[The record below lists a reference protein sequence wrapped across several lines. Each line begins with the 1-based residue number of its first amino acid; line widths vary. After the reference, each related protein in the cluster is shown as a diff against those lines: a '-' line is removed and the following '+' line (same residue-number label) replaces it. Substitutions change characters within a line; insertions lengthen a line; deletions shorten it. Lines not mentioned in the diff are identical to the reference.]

1 MHTDYIQECSMK
13 IKTQIPPSFW
23 RDRNKKIVEDRCIKI
38 LEDKLWSYIENT
50 LVNPIYWQ
58 IRQVRIR
65 RRHLEANE
73 T

>member
-1 MHTDYIQECSMK
+1 MRSNYIQKRSMK

-23 RDRNKKIVEDRCIKI
+23 RDRNKKIVEDRCVKI

-58 IRQVRIR
+58 IKQVRIR

>member
-1 MHTDYIQECSMK
+1 MK

-23 RDRNKKIVEDRCIKI
+23 RDRNKKIVEDRCVKI

-58 IRQVRIR
+58 IKQKTKMNA
-65 RRHLEANE
+65 LY
-73 T
+73 